1 MFMKILKLF
10 GQRGRITIPLPMRK
24 KLGWQAGDL
33 LAFHEKGG
41 AVIITREYAQ
51 VPAVKAPAAKD
62 TLLRLVLLL
71 TGGERDG

>member
-1 MFMKILKLF
+1 MKILKLF
-10 GQRGRITIPLPMRK
+10 GQRGRTTIPLPIRK

-51 VPAVKAPAAKD
+51 VPAKKMPTAK
-62 TLLRLVLLL
+62 TLAQLVFALI
-71 TGGERDG
+71 GGEGDG